1 MLFSASTMRVRWLH
15 GSSALEK
22 RVITAVRCWVD
33 VRRGGSLHV
42 FPVLLFEEIGEEEK
56 DQQEGQ
62 YSQSNATPFQLH
74 RFPDVVEEVHS
85 IAHELVE
92 LLRVEGAGLNL
103 AELLEAL
110 VDSVMFGVA
119 LAVVNG
125 FLQALTLPQ
134 DVRHRRTRQHQVV
147 DAGGPTRIDVERFQR
162 SEEHTSE
169 LQSQSNL

>member
-1 MLFSASTMRVRWLH
+1 MLFSARTMRVRWLH

-22 RVITAVRCWVD
+22 RVITAVRCWGD
-33 VRRGGSLHV
+33 VRRASLHV

-92 LLRVEGAGLNL
+92 LLGRQPAGLNQ
-103 AELLEAL
+103 AKFLEAL
-110 VDSVMFGVA
+110 VDRV
-119 LAVVNG
+119 
-125 FLQALTLPQ
+125 
-134 DVRHRRTRQHQVV
+134 
-147 DAGGPTRIDVERFQR
+147 
-162 SEEHTSE
+162 
-169 LQSQSNL
+169 

>member
-1 MLFSASTMRVRWLH
+1 MLFSARTMRVRWLH

-22 RVITAVRCWVD
+22 SVITAVRCWGD

-74 RFPDVVEEVHS
+74 RFPDVIEEVHS
-85 IAHELVE
+85 IANELVV
-92 LLRVEGAGLNL
+92 LLRGEAAGLDL

-110 VDSVMFGVA
+110 VDGVMFGVA
-119 LAVVNG
+119 LAVV
-125 FLQALTLPQ
+125 
-134 DVRHRRTRQHQVV
+134 
-147 DAGGPTRIDVERFQR
+147 R
-162 SEEHTSE
+162 SEERRVGKE
-169 LQSQSNL
+169 CR